1 MSASALIRKIGDISA
16 WTGLLLVLLV
26 STNVLG
32 RYLFSFSS
40 VALQELEWH
49 AMAAIALLG
58 MSYGINQGAEVRVDI
73 LYCRFSVR
81 KQALIDLI
89 SSCLMCAVSLVI
101 AWLSIDFFTNSYS
114 INEGSPDPGGLGYR
128 YLLKALIPIAF
139 ILLAIQSTCMIAD
152 SFRRLTSA

>member
-1 MSASALIRKIGDISA
+1 MSALIKKIGDISA

-32 RYLFSFSS
+32 RYLFSFGS

-58 MSYGINQGAEVRVDI
+58 MSYGMNQGAEVRVDI
-73 LYCRFSVR
+73 LYARFSPR
-81 KQALIDLI
+81 RQALIDLV
-89 SSCLMCAVSLVI
+89 SACLMCAVSLVI
-101 AWLSIDFFTNSYS
+101 AWLSINFVANSYS

-128 YLLKALIPIAF
+128 YVLKALIPVSF
-139 ILLAIQSTCMIAD
+139 VLLALQSVCMIAH
-152 SFRRLTSA
+152 SFQRLKPA

>member
-1 MSASALIRKIGDISA
+1 MAALIRKIGDISA

-49 AMAAIALLG
+49 AMAAVALLG

-73 LYCRFSVR
+73 VYDKLSSAKRAV
-81 KQALIDLI
+81 IDLL
-89 SSCLMCAVSLVI
+89 SACLMCAVSLLI
-101 AWLSIDFFTNSYS
+101 AWLSIDFVANSYS

-128 YLLKALIPIAF
+128 YVLKALIPIAF
-139 ILLAIQSTCMIAD
+139 ILLAMQSIGMIAE
-152 SFRRLTSA
+152 SFRRLKSA